1 MSLSVV
7 ELRVTRVPHT
17 AMQKKL
23 LAVLVLLAAGRAA
36 GAQLMPL
43 SGLQP
48 GDTIRVWAVAPRL
61 DGQTGL
67 FDARLRDTLRFTSQS
82 LPIDVSY
89 AALRRVDVRRG
100 VRRSAARVFGATLI
114 GAGVGAFVGSF
125 VGRKLDC
132 GDCHDDDFA
141 GLGGLILGGA
151 TGIVAGG
158 LTGGMLASRHRT
170 PRWDA
175 VDLRR

>member
-1 MSLSVV
+1 MV

-23 LAVLVLLAAGRAA
+23 VAYFVLLVAGRAA
-36 GAQLMPL
+36 GAQLTPL

-61 DGQTGL
+61 DGVTGL
-67 FDARLRDTLRFTSQS
+67 VDVRLRDTLRFMNPS

-89 AALRRVDVRRG
+89 GALRRVDVQRG

-141 GLGGLILGGA
+141 GLGGVILGGA
-151 TGIVAGG
+151 TGIIAGG
-158 LTGGMLASRHRT
+158 LTGGLLAARHRT